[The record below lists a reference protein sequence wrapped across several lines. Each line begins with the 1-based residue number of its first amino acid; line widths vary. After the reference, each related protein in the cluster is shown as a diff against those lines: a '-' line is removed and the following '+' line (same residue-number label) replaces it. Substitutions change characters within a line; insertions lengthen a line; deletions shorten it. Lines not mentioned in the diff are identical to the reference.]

1 MVMIMPNPFSAVL
14 LVLALTC
21 LILIGV
27 VLFVEW
33 LKELSDRRRTRIERE
48 LDVAQERMR
57 AAIFQL
63 ASELGADAHEAR
75 KALIRESYL
84 ASGQLPP
91 KQ

>member
-1 MVMIMPNPFSAVL
+1 MIMPNPFSAVL

-48 LDVAQERMR
+48 LDLAQERMR

>member
-1 MVMIMPNPFSAVL
+1 MIMPNPFSAVL

-21 LILIGV
+21 LILMGV

-33 LKELSDRRRTRIERE
+33 LKELRDRRRTRIERE

>member
-1 MVMIMPNPFSAVL
+1 MIMPNPFSTVL
-14 LVLALTC
+14 LVIALTC
-21 LILIGV
+21 LILVGV

-48 LDVAQERMR
+48 LDVVQERMR
-57 AAIFQL
+57 ATIFQL

-91 KQ
+91 QR

>member
-1 MVMIMPNPFSAVL
+1 MIMPNPFSAVL

>member
-1 MVMIMPNPFSAVL
+1 MIMPNPFSTVL
-14 LVLALTC
+14 LVIALTC

-48 LDVAQERMR
+48 LDVVQERMR
-57 AAIFQL
+57 ATIFQL

-91 KQ
+91 QQ